1 MWAMDTPNFNR
12 IPLAPAGHP
21 YDVLTAGERRL
32 LARIE
37 SRTLARISAYAHY
50 ADVVRRN
57 LAPSHHALPDG
68 IDATDPCV
76 FATGA
81 QNFASFVLS
90 CGTWAVR
97 MFLDWMGVSA
107 ADLGPP
113 PPERAVDE
121 LIELLQGLN
130 VLLIADAAADVE
142 GFYAMSGCRAPRAGI
157 EATLL
162 ARYRGRFIATP
173 QRDPHFARRL
183 AALTTPAQ
191 LARIQGEIYR

>member
-1 MWAMDTPNFNR
+1 MDTPIFNR
-12 IPLAPAGHP
+12 TPLAPAGHP
-21 YDVLTAGERRL
+21 YDALTPGERRL

-37 SRTLARISAYAHY
+37 SQTVARIAAYARY
-50 ADVVRRN
+50 TDAVRRK
-57 LAPSHHALPDG
+57 LVPSHEALLEGMDG
-68 IDATDPCV
+68 ADPCL

-81 QNFASFVLS
+81 RNFASFVLS
-90 CGTWAVR
+90 SGTWAAR
-97 MFLDWMGVSA
+97 MFLDWMGGNA

-113 PPERAVDE
+113 PAERAVDE

-130 VLLIADAAADVE
+130 VLLIMDAAADVE

-162 ARYRGRFIATP
+162 ARYRARFIASP
-173 QRDPHFARRL
+173 QRDPRYARRL

-191 LARIQGEIYR
+191 LARIQREIR